1 MTLYFEAAMRK
12 KKKSISIL
20 SNALLLLFCAFCLVP
35 VFLLIIAS
43 FTDNDSIFRTGYT
56 FMPEKWSLNAYR
68 YLITQKDIILGTFKI
83 SVVVTVLGTVMGL
96 ISTTLAGYAISRR
109 DLPGR
114 RIITFYIFF
123 TLLFNGGMVPTYLTY
138 VNTLHVKNTLWALIL
153 PSNILI
159 NGFNVMLMRTFFEGN
174 VPFELIESGKLDGA
188 GEFRILA
195 SIIIPVST
203 PIIATVAL
211 LIGVGY
217 WNDWYNGLLYV
228 TKTNLFSL
236 QNYLNR
242 ILLDI
247 QFMTQT
253 MSGNVNASSALAKMP
268 TVTVRMAIAVIGIIP
283 LMIIF
288 PFFQKYFARGIT
300 VGSVKG

>member
-1 MTLYFEAAMRK
+1 
-12 KKKSISIL
+12 
-20 SNALLLLFCAFCLVP
+20 
-35 VFLLIIAS
+35 
-43 FTDNDSIFRTGYT
+43 
-56 FMPEKWSLNAYR
+56 MPEKWSLNAYR
-68 YLITQKDIILGTFKI
+68 YLITQKDIILGTYKI
-83 SVVVTVLGTVMGL
+83 SVLVTVLGTTLGL
-96 ISTTLAGYAISRR
+96 ISTTLAGYAISRK
-109 DLPGR
+109 DLPAR
-114 RIITFYIFF
+114 KIITFYIFF

-153 PSNILI
+153 PSNILV

-188 GEFRILA
+188 SEFRILI
-195 SIIIPVST
+195 SIIVPVST

-228 TKTNLFSL
+228 TKTELFSL

-268 TVTVRMAIAVIGIIP
+268 TVTVRMAIAVIGILP
-283 LMIIF
+283 LMVIF

>member
-1 MTLYFEAAMRK
+1 MK
-12 KKKSISIL
+12 KKKKGISIL
-20 SNALLLLFCAFCLVP
+20 SNIILMSFCIFCLVP
-35 VFLLIIAS
+35 VILLLIAS

-68 YLITQKDIILGTFKI
+68 YLITQKDIILGTYKI
-83 SVVVTVLGTVMGL
+83 SIVVTVLGTVLGL
-96 ISTTLAGYAISRR
+96 ISTTLAGYAISRK

-138 VNTLHVKNTLWALIL
+138 VNTLHVKNTIWALIL

-188 GEFRILA
+188 SEFRILV

-228 TKTNLFSL
+228 TKIDLFSL

-268 TVTVRMAIAVIGIIP
+268 TVTVRMAIAVIGIVP
-283 LMIIF
+283 LMVIF